1 MQIGDKLKRLRLRTH
16 LTQEELAIRCDL
28 SKGFISQIEN
38 DQSSPSI
45 ATLVDIL
52 ECLGTTPAE
61 FFRESAAQPT
71 VRYRQDDA
79 YTVDDD
85 DLKNR
90 ITWII
95 PDAQK
100 NDMEPILLTL
110 RPGGRSEEYGPHA
123 GEVFGYVLSGG
134 ATLFR
139 GDDSWKVK
147 KGDSI
152 YYAASRAYYLENHTK
167 HDALILW
174 VSSPPSFYRRRS
186 NDCHQKI
193 KVKR

>member
-1 MQIGDKLKRLRLRTH
+1 MQIGEKLKQLRLRTN

-28 SKGFISQIEN
+28 SKGFISQIER

-52 ECLGTTPAE
+52 ECLGVTPAE
-61 FFRESAAQPT
+61 FFTETTREEEQ

-79 YTVDDD
+79 YTSTDE
-85 DLKNR
+85 DLGHT

-95 PDAQK
+95 PSAQK
-100 NDMEPILLTL
+100 NEMEPILISLP
-110 RPGGRSEEYGPHA
+110 PGGKSQAFDPHA

-134 ATLFR
+134 ATLHR
-139 GDDSWKVK
+139 GKKKWKIK

-152 YYAASRAYYLENHTK
+152 YYSATLPYFLENHATR
-167 HDALILW
+167 DCNILW
-174 VSSPPSFYRRRS
+174 ISTPPSF
-186 NDCHQKI
+186 
-193 KVKR
+193 